1 MKPPRIAAHAVI
13 FLAVMHWQMGVA
25 WAGNTGSP
33 VIEPPVPPAGRIDGI
48 IDPRLLPI
56 GYSGKEKLHVTKVRG
71 AKRLP
76 YHYEVWQKEG
86 YRYRAHRVIEYDQE
100 TGAIRSVKKDTL
112 EGECRVPVR
121 INTKLIIGSLTADL
135 AEYENP
141 ACTRYPAVSK
151 K

>member
-1 MKPPRIAAHAVI
+1 
-13 FLAVMHWQMGVA
+13 
-25 WAGNTGSP
+25 
-33 VIEPPVPPAGRIDGI
+33 
-48 IDPRLLPI
+48 
-56 GYSGKEKLHVTKVRG
+56 
-71 AKRLP
+71 
-76 YHYEVWQKEG
+76 
-86 YRYRAHRVIEYDQE
+86 VIEYDQE
-100 TGAIRSVKKDTL
+100 TGAIRSVKNDTL